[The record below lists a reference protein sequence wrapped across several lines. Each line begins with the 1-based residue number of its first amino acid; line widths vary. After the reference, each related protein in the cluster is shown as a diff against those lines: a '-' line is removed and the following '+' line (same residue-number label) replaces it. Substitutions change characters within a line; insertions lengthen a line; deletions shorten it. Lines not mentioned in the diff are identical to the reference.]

1 MLQNYPQKDVFVLKL
16 PTQKRCAGELPTENR
31 NCLFLPTKVDFLEKV
46 PTEQRKSLGL
56 PIFFVWF
63 GIHTAS
69 VTSTAE
75 THTGGGAVL
84 GKPEGSPARRTPA
97 IFFLK

>member
-1 MLQNYPQKDVFVLKL
+1 
-16 PTQKRCAGELPTENR
+16 
-31 NCLFLPTKVDFLEKV
+31 
-46 PTEQRKSLGL
+46 LGL

-97 IFFLK
+97 IFFWSRHSHTQIYKQMRNRTQHTFVVAI